1 MFRKVLPFQKSKK
14 FFKDSYGNSY
24 SDKRLSMYVDGY
36 LRHFL
41 LNNGED
47 QFVEIDYE
55 EALYEQYKKNDY
67 KQIDVVLT
75 KEEFKDKKVVTKVPT
90 EKLSSWYQESGAV
103 ASIIETDA
111 FAYIEERLCLNT
123 SDYVERKSSGGLGL
137 TDYAKE
143 NGEECFLQFITD
155 ENGELKYVTLPSA
168 LASKTFN
175 YYDHISEDLLAQYGL
190 VNQMSSE
197 MLKAINNLEFGE
209 ALKKLMSKNICNY
222 SFRLL
227 EDTTGLDKGTISNM
241 RKGNNLTKLNVVS
254 ACLGIHIPSRVSKKM
269 LKLAEIT
276 LDLDLPGNKGIENNT
291 YDMMI
296 HLKWATDYSDVYDEL
311 VNQKLEYLIKQPK
324 I

>member
-1 MFRKVLPFQKSKK
+1 MR
-14 FFKDSYGNSY
+14 
-24 SDKRLSMYVDGY
+24 
-36 LRHFL
+36 
-41 LNNGED
+41 
-47 QFVEIDYE
+47 
-55 EALYEQYKKNDY
+55 
-67 KQIDVVLT
+67 
-75 KEEFKDKKVVTKVPT
+75 
-90 EKLSSWYQESGAV
+90 
-103 ASIIETDA
+103 
-111 FAYIEERLCLNT
+111 LNT
-123 SDYVERKSSGGLGL
+123 DDYVEKKPSGGLSL
-137 TDYAKE
+137 TEYAKNNE
-143 NGEECFLQFITD
+143 EECFLQFITD
-155 ENGELKYVTLPSA
+155 NNGNLKYVSLPSA
-168 LASKTFN
+168 LANKTFN
-175 YYDHISEDLLAQYGL
+175 YYDHISEDLLSQYGL
-190 VNQMSSE
+190 VNQMSLE

-209 ALKKLMSKNICNY
+209 ALKKLMSKSICNY